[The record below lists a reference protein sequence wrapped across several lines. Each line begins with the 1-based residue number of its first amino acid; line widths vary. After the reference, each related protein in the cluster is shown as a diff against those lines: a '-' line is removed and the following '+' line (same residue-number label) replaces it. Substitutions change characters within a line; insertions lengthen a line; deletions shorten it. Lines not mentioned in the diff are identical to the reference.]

1 MEKVWKNQKGIT
13 LVSLMVYLIGLIAV
27 IGIVAV
33 LTSFYS
39 KNVATMNDTSEV
51 NSEFNKFDA
60 KMIQETKTAGNE
72 IEEVFGTTIKFKNG
86 NTYTYGDNRIY
97 QNAVTVSKYVKD
109 FAVNFSQDGDKQ
121 ILSVY
126 VTFGKGKIEVAKSV
140 SYVVEVDGS
149 EFVGG
154 LSNVGAVSSPGITAS
169 EVAADASYIG
179 KYVNYTVPSGGDPD
193 VKWRIFYA
201 DSSNIYLIASDYL
214 KYDYVPTK
222 TVNGKEYTMYKNYD
236 HFKDDA
242 IYEDSDYMLS
252 FNNMYTAYTGSAD
265 ITDGRITKWMKW
277 VGQYPSS
284 TNENIRSV
292 AYMLDSNIWNAKY
305 QNSYAEYVLGGP
317 TIEMFNASYKAT
329 HTEKYIEEEVT
340 DAIGYKVK
348 WNTDSSYSDSIRG
361 LSTSE
366 LENLYV
372 ISDTTK
378 AYAYWLASPSA
389 CHVANLCEVFYE
401 GSVSSANSYGPYP
414 GLRALVCLKSNVQ
427 LVPNGNAYDLS
438 M

>member
-13 LVSLMVYLIGLIAV
+13 LVSLIVYLIGLVAI

-60 KMIQETKTAGNE
+60 KMIQETKSAGNE
-72 IEEVFGTTIKFKNG
+72 IAEVSGTTIKFKNG

-126 VTFGKGKIEVAKSV
+126 VTFGKGKIEIAKSV

-179 KYVNYTVPSGGDPD
+179 KYVNYTTPSGDPD

-222 TVNGKEYTMYKNYD
+222 TTNGTEYTMYKN
-236 HFKDDA
+236 
-242 IYEDSDYMLS
+242 SDYRLS
-252 FNNMYTAYTGSAD
+252 FNNMYKAYTGSAD
-265 ITDGRITKWMKW
+265 ITDTRITKWMEW
-277 VGQYPSS
+277 VGKYPSS
-284 TNENIRSV
+284 TNTNIRSV
-292 AYMLDSNIWNAKY
+292 AYMLDTEIWNAKY

-317 TIEMFNASYKAT
+317 TIEMFCASYKAT
-329 HTEKYIEEEVT
+329 HPTRYIECESYTTE
-340 DAIGYKVK
+340 GYKVR
-348 WNTDSSYSDSIRG
+348 WSDGYYTTG
-361 LSTSE
+361 LSGFTEGE

-372 ISDTTK
+372 ISDKTK
-378 AYAYWLASPSA
+378 AKALWLAAPSA
-389 CHVANLCEVFYE
+389 DYASCLL
-401 GSVSSANSYGPYP
+401 SVDYSGYVSNYYTYSDDASEMGLLGRDGP

-427 LVPNGNAYDLS
+427 LVPNENAYDLS

>member
-13 LVSLMVYLIGLIAV
+13 LVSLMVYLIGLIAI

-179 KYVNYTVPSGGDPD
+179 KYVNYTVPSGGDRD

-201 DSSNIYLIASDYL
+201 DSSNIYLIASDCL

-222 TVNGKEYTMYKNYD
+222 TTNGTEYTMVKGND
-236 HFKDDA
+236 
-242 IYEDSDYMLS
+242 YELS
-252 FNNMYTAYTGSAD
+252 FDNMYEAYTGSAD
-265 ITDGRITKWMKW
+265 ITDARIRKWMKW
-277 VGQYPSS
+277 VERYPSS
-284 TNENIRSV
+284 TNMNIRSV
-292 AYMLDSNIWNAKY
+292 AYMLDSNIWKDKY
-305 QNSYAEYVLGGP
+305 QNSYAEYVIGGP

-340 DAIGYKVK
+340 DANGYKVK
-348 WNTDSSYSDSIRG
+348 WNTDSSFDDSIEG

-372 ISDTTK
+372 INDQKNT
-378 AYAYWLASPSA
+378 YGYWLASPSA
-389 CHVANLCEVFYE
+389 NYDDTLLYVYCDGFVDYRDYS
-401 GSVSSANSYGPYP
+401 GYGNP

-427 LVPNGNAYDLS
+427 LVPKGNAYDLS

>member
-13 LVSLMVYLIGLIAV
+13 LVSLIVYLIGLVAI
-27 IGIVAV
+27 IGIIAV

-60 KMIQETKTAGNE
+60 KMIQETKSAGNE
-72 IEEVFGTTIKFKNG
+72 IAEVSGTTIKFKNG

-154 LSNVGAVSSPGITAS
+154 LSNVGQITADNS
-169 EVAADASYIG
+169 NEITAAEVASDASYIG
-179 KYVNYTVPSGGDPD
+179 KYVNYTTPSGDPD
-193 VKWRIFYA
+193 VKWRIFYV
-201 DSSNIYLIASDYL
+201 DGMNGETVEENDRHIYLIASDYL

-222 TVNGKEYTMYKNYD
+222 GSTTMDKN
-236 HFKDDA
+236 
-242 IYEDSDYMLS
+242 SDYGLS
-252 FNNMYTAYTGSAD
+252 FASMCTAYTGSAD
-265 ITDGRITKWMKW
+265 ITDARITKWMKW

-284 TNENIRSV
+284 TNINICSV
-292 AYMLDSNIWNAKY
+292 AYMLDRDIWKTMY

-317 TIEMFNASYKAT
+317 TIEMFCASYKAT

-340 DAIGYKVK
+340 NASGYKVK
-348 WNTDSSYSDSIRG
+348 WNTDSSYSYYISG

-378 AYAYWLASPSA
+378 AEAYWLDSPSA
-389 CHVANLCEVFYE
+389 EADDQLII
-401 GSVSSANSYGPYP
+401 VSCDGDVDYYYYADRGF

-427 LVPNGNAYDLS
+427 LVLNGNAYDLS
-438 M
+438 I

>member
-13 LVSLMVYLIGLIAV
+13 LVSLMVYLIGLIAI

-169 EVAADASYIG
+169 EVANDASYIG

-222 TVNGKEYTMYKNYD
+222 TTNGKEYLMCKNSDYKLSFDDMYK
-236 HFKDDA
+236 
-242 IYEDSDYMLS
+242 
-252 FNNMYTAYTGSAD
+252 AYTGSVD
-265 ITDGRITKWMKW
+265 IKDARITKWMKW

-284 TNENIRSV
+284 TNINIRSV
-292 AYMLDSNIWNAKY
+292 AYMLDSNIWNTKY
-305 QNSYAEYVLGGP
+305 KNSYAEYVLGGP
-317 TIEMFNASYKAT
+317 TIEMFCASYKAT
-329 HTEKYIEEEVT
+329 HPTRYIECESYTEY
-340 DAIGYKVK
+340 GYNVK
-348 WNTDSSYSDSIRG
+348 WSDGSYSTAISG

-372 ISDTTK
+372 IRDTTK

-389 CHVANLCEVFYE
+389 GNDTYLLYVYCGGAVGSISCNAN
-401 GSVSSANSYGPYP
+401 GP
-414 GLRALVCLKSNVQ
+414 GLRALVCLKSDVQ
-427 LVPNGNAYDLS
+427 LVQKGNAYDLS

>member
-13 LVSLMVYLIGLIAV
+13 LVSLMVYLIGLIAI

-169 EVAADASYIG
+169 EVANDASYIG

-201 DSSNIYLIASDYL
+201 DSSNIYLIANDYL

-222 TVNGKEYTMYKNYD
+222 TTNGKEYTMYKN
-236 HFKDDA
+236 
-242 IYEDSDYMLS
+242 SDYRLS
-252 FNNMYTAYTGSAD
+252 FNNMYEAYTGSAD
-265 ITDGRITKWMKW
+265 ITDARITKWMKW
-277 VGQYPSS
+277 VRIYPSS

-292 AYMLDSNIWNAKY
+292 AYMLDTEIWNAKY

-317 TIEMFNASYKAT
+317 TIEMFCASYKAT
-329 HTEKYIEEEVT
+329 HPTRYIECKSN
-340 DAIGYKVK
+340 GYNVK
-348 WNTDSSYSDSIRG
+348 WSDGSYSTSLSG

-372 ISDTTK
+372 ISDPTK
-378 AYAYWLASPSA
+378 AYAYWLASPSDSGRA
-389 CHVANLCEVFYE
+389 GLLNVYYS
-401 GSVSSANSYGPYP
+401 GSVSSLSYLYYYP

-427 LVPNGNAYDLS
+427 LVPNKNAYDLS

>member
-1 MEKVWKNQKGIT
+1 MKKVWKNQKGIT
-13 LVSLMVYLIGLIAV
+13 LVSLMVYLIGLIAI

-86 NTYTYGDNRIY
+86 NTYTYWDNRIY

-169 EVAADASYIG
+169 EVANDASYIG
-179 KYVNYTVPSGGDPD
+179 KYVNYTVPSGGDTD

-222 TVNGKEYTMYKNYD
+222 TTNGKEYTMKKN
-236 HFKDDA
+236 
-242 IYEDSDYMLS
+242 SDYKLS
-252 FNNMYTAYTGSAD
+252 FDNMY
-265 ITDGRITKWMKW
+265 
-277 VGQYPSS
+277 
-284 TNENIRSV
+284 
-292 AYMLDSNIWNAKY
+292 
-305 QNSYAEYVLGGP
+305 
-317 TIEMFNASYKAT
+317 
-329 HTEKYIEEEVT
+329 
-340 DAIGYKVK
+340 
-348 WNTDSSYSDSIRG
+348 
-361 LSTSE
+361 
-366 LENLYV
+366 
-372 ISDTTK
+372 
-378 AYAYWLASPSA
+378 
-389 CHVANLCEVFYE
+389 
-401 GSVSSANSYGPYP
+401 
-414 GLRALVCLKSNVQ
+414 
-427 LVPNGNAYDLS
+427 NAYIHRFSRYNRCKNNKMDEMGRTISKLN
-438 M
+438 

>member
-13 LVSLMVYLIGLIAV
+13 LVSLMVYLIGLIAI

-60 KMIQETKTAGNE
+60 KMIQETKTAGNK
-72 IEEVFGTTIKFKNG
+72 IEEVSGTTIRFKNG

-169 EVAADASYIG
+169 EVADNSTKYFG
-179 KYVNYTVPSGGDPD
+179 KYVNYKVPEGGDINT
-193 VKWRIFYA
+193 KWQIFYA
-201 DSSNIYLIASDYL
+201 DNENIYLISNDIINGPSEFRGLDLGSIVNMTEQRYTNIQDIEEFEEY
-214 KYDYVPTK
+214 K
-222 TVNGKEYTMYKNYD
+222 NGKIAKWFDGVKKNKNNITGNYGRNVLALLDSRIWNKIYKNEY
-236 HFKDDA
+236 A
-242 IYEDSDYMLS
+242 DY
-252 FNNMYTAYTGSAD
+252 T
-265 ITDGRITKWMKW
+265 I
-277 VGQYPSS
+277 
-284 TNENIRSV
+284 
-292 AYMLDSNIWNAKY
+292 
-305 QNSYAEYVLGGP
+305 GGP
-317 TIEMFNASYKAT
+317 TVEILCKSYNKNKENKINYTIEADR
-329 HTEKYIEEEVT
+329 YIVG
-340 DAIGYKVK
+340 D
-348 WNTDSSYSDSIRG
+348 
-361 LSTSE
+361 
-366 LENLYV
+366 
-372 ISDTTK
+372 
-378 AYAYWLASPSA
+378 
-389 CHVANLCEVFYE
+389 
-401 GSVSSANSYGPYP
+401 GP
-414 GLRALVCLKSNVQ
+414 RNKC
-427 LVPNGNAYDLS
+427 
-438 M
+438 

>member
-1 MEKVWKNQKGIT
+1 MKKVWKNQKGIT
-13 LVSLMVYLIGLIAV
+13 LVSLMVYLIGLIAI

-169 EVAADASYIG
+169 EVATDASYIG

-222 TVNGKEYTMYKNYD
+222 TVNGTEYTMYKNS
-236 HFKDDA
+236 
-242 IYEDSDYMLS
+242 SDYILL
-252 FNNMYTAYTGSAD
+252 FDDMYNAYTGSVD
-265 ITDGRITKWMKW
+265 ITDARITKWMKW

-284 TNENIRSV
+284 TNTNIRSV
-292 AYMLDSNIWNAKY
+292 AYMLDSNIWNTIYK
-305 QNSYAEYVLGGP
+305 NSYAEYVLGGP
-317 TIEMFNASYKAT
+317 TIEMFCASYKAT
-329 HTEKYIEEEVT
+329 HPSRYIECGSEGWN
-340 DAIGYKVK
+340 DYGYQVR
-348 WNTDSSYSDSIRG
+348 WSDGSYDYGLSG

-372 ISDTTK
+372 INDTTN

-389 CHVANLCEVFYE
+389 
-401 GSVSSANSYGPYP
+401 SSDDYLLDVLYDGYVNCDGYDYYYP

-427 LVPNGNAYDLS
+427 LVQNGNAYDLS